1 MPSNMEAEKDQ
12 LIQAALALP
21 GVAEI
26 TEVYRAA
33 STRVGLPPAPET
45 AFSFATSANANA
57 NETTR

>member
-1 MPSNMEAEKDQ
+1 MPSNMEAERDQ

-33 STRVGLPPAPET
+33 SARAGLPTAPDT
-45 AFSFATSANANA
+45 VFSFATSANANA
-57 NETTR
+57 NETGR